1 MSGTM
6 AENHQQF
13 LWTKYPTDDNMFGDF
28 PAHFKMYVKKNQLL
42 CQRGYFN
49 RGWVFSNQED
59 DCCEPPPPPPAPF
72 SLEIIDLELDTSVAA
87 NRDLVEKIKSVIK
100 WMVFSPGEFLVQFW
114 KAIEIGG
121 RRLLTTRDQPFGVS
135 TIEHAGLCSYRLVS
149 LGYEFCVDVG
159 ATDEDELG
167 LLGRVFRH
175 QQPESTPN
183 IGYYSCKE
191 YPQRNQAIV
200 NNISGALTLPVFERS
215 GGQPCVGVLEIVTAA
230 KGNYYLREIKNWMRK
245 DFTTLYKDEAFEAAL
260 VEVKEVLELVC
271 RTHYLPLAQIWIL
284 CRLCHPIGI
293 GGSFN
298 VSCREHLVSERDTCF
313 HMDKD
318 KFHFS
323 HACSLHTLQ
332 KGQGVVGRAFASH
345 NLVFC
350 KDITQFNITEYP
362 LAHYARECSFTG
374 CFAICLQESYTG
386 DNVIVLEFFLPP
398 SYTEGGGDP
407 RFILFLLVATMRHH
421 LKSFKVASGEELG
434 DALSVEVIDFSKDDK
449 LDHFQIPQ
457 IARSPDGIENGLEVV
472 CLGLSYQQWLQVDA
486 IDIGNNV
493 FSNTEINIAA
503 ATSSWQ
509 KCITHQ
515 IPQIARSPDRIE
527 NGGELASYQQ
537 LLQVDAIDTGN
548 NVFNSTEINK
558 IAAAT
563 SSQQKCITHPSKRQ
577 CRKAGIP
584 ISFEDIQKRFGMK
597 LDDAAESLGVSRST
611 LKRVCREYNISWW
624 SPRKR
629 TKDNG
634 SLSKKI
640 VQGAAE
646 GQIRESSQSPFSDPP
661 HKQDLAIAALTKPY
675 FMEAQDTSTVNIKA
689 KYGEYFIKFQLPVLS
704 GMVEFQQ
711 EVTKRLNWMAGTY
724 NVKYQDDDNDWIS
737 VSCDED
743 LRYYICNSRSQ
754 GRNPVTFSLQ
764 PITSCPP

>member
-1 MSGTM
+1 MIATM
-6 AENHQQF
+6 DENHQQF

-72 SLEIIDLELDTSVAA
+72 SSGSCREDKIRNKMDGILAWRVSSSVLESI
-87 NRDLVEKIKSVIK
+87 
-100 WMVFSPGEFLVQFW
+100 
-114 KAIEIGG
+114 
-121 RRLLTTRDQPFGVS
+121 TTRDQPFGVS
-135 TIEHAGLCSYRLVS
+135 TTEHAGLCSYRLVS
-149 LGYEFCVDVG
+149 LDYEFWVDVG

-245 DFTTLYKDEAFEAAL
+245 DFTFVDLKYPETCKQLCYKPTLYKDEAFEAAL

-434 DALSVEVIDFSKDDK
+434 DALSVEVIDFSKDNK

-457 IARSPDGIENGLEVV
+457 IARSPDEIENGLEVV
-472 CLGLSYQQWLQVDA
+472 CLGLSYQQLLQVDA
-486 IDIGNNV
+486 IDTGNNV

-548 NVFNSTEINK
+548 NIFNSTEINN

-584 ISFEDIQKRFGMK
+584 ISFKDIQKRFGMK
-597 LDDAAESLGVSRST
+597 LDDAAESLGA
-611 LKRVCREYNISWW
+611 
-624 SPRKR
+624 
-629 TKDNG
+629 KDNG

-661 HKQDLAIAALTKPY
+661 HKQDLAIAALTKPC
-675 FMEAQDTSTVNIKA
+675 FMEAQDTSTVTIKA
-689 KYGEYFIKFQLPVLS
+689 KYGEYFIKFQLP
-704 GMVEFQQ
+704 VEFQQ